1 MYRLVKK
8 IVYLFTFY
16 CCLDFLFF
24 DFPVPAVSFPDA
36 VVFFD
41 VFLQFFYFFWK
52 LFTWSST
59 NKLVSRLVSWGWGN
73 NSPIRSVSKRLLG
86 HLTRRRIIR
95 SGIRIGSDCH

>member
-1 MYRLVKK
+1 MYRLIKK

-41 VFLQFFYFFWK
+41 VFLHETGLSEIGLGK
-52 LFTWSST
+52 
-59 NKLVSRLVSWGWGN
+59 

>member
-1 MYRLVKK
+1 MYRLIKK

-16 CCLDFLFF
+16 CCLDFLFLI
-24 DFPVPAVSFPDA
+24 FPVPAVSFPDA

-41 VFLQFFYFFWK
+41 VFLQFFYFF
-52 LFTWSST
+52 LNQGNETGFSCIEI
-59 NKLVSRLVSWGWGN
+59 RLRK

>member
-1 MYRLVKK
+1 MYRLIKK

-36 VVFFD
+36 VG
-41 VFLQFFYFFWK
+41 FLQFFYFFWK
-52 LFTWSST
+52 Q
-59 NKLVSRLVSWGWGN
+59 GN
-73 NSPIRSVSKRLLG
+73 ETGFSEIGLGKNSPIRSVSKRLLG

>member
-1 MYRLVKK
+1 MYRLIKK

-36 VVFFD
+36 VLFFD
-41 VFLQFFYFFWK
+41 VFLQFFYFFLK
-52 LFTWSST
+52 Q
-59 NKLVSRLVSWGWGN
+59 GN
-73 NSPIRSVSKRLLG
+73 ETGFSCIEIGLGKNSPIRSVSKRLLG
-86 HLTRRRIIR
+86 PLTRRQIIR

>member
-1 MYRLVKK
+1 MYRLIKK
-8 IVYLFTFY
+8 FVHLFTFY

-24 DFPVPAVSFPDA
+24 DFPLPAVSFPDA

-41 VFLQFFYFFWK
+41 VFLKYFYFFLK
-52 LFTWSST
+52 Q
-59 NKLVSRLVSWGWGN
+59 GN
-73 NSPIRSVSKRLLG
+73 ETGFSCIEIGLGKNSPIRSVSKRLLG

>member
-1 MYRLVKK
+1 MYRLIKK

-41 VFLQFFYFFWK
+41 VFLQFFPDFV
-52 LFTWSST
+52 
-59 NKLVSRLVSWGWGN
+59 NVSPKNHLQIMGRYVDVVS
-73 NSPIRSVSKRLLG
+73 
-86 HLTRRRIIR
+86 
-95 SGIRIGSDCH
+95 

>member
-1 MYRLVKK
+1 MYRLIKK

-52 LFTWSST
+52 Q
-59 NKLVSRLVSWGWGN
+59 GN
-73 NSPIRSVSKRLLG
+73 ETGFSEIGLRKNSPISFKKTFG
-86 HLTRRRIIR
+86 TPYPATDYPIR
-95 SGIRIGSDCH
+95 NSNRFGLSLRYS

>member
-52 LFTWSST
+52 Q
-59 NKLVSRLVSWGWGN
+59 GN
-73 NSPIRSVSKRLLG
+73 ETGFSEKEFADQIGFKKTFGTPYPATDYPIRNSNRFGLSLRY
-86 HLTRRRIIR
+86 
-95 SGIRIGSDCH
+95 S

>member
-52 LFTWSST
+52 Q
-59 NKLVSRLVSWGWGN
+59 GN
-73 NSPIRSVSKRLLG
+73 ETGFSEIGLRKNSPIRSVSKRLLG

>member
-1 MYRLVKK
+1 MYRLIKK
-8 IVYLFTFY
+8 SYI
-16 CCLDFLFF
+16 CLHFIAVFVFFF

-52 LFTWSST
+52 Q
-59 NKLVSRLVSWGWGN
+59 GN
-73 NSPIRSVSKRLLG
+73 ETGFSEIGLRKNSPIRSVSKRLLG

>member
-1 MYRLVKK
+1 MYRLIKK

-52 LFTWSST
+52 Q
-59 NKLVSRLVSWGWGN
+59 GN
-73 NSPIRSVSKRLLG
+73 DVPESKSAIRSKPPPEAMGILLRVKG
-86 HLTRRRIIR
+86 PYTVLVPDFFTV
-95 SGIRIGSDCH
+95 

>member
-1 MYRLVKK
+1 MYRLIKK

-52 LFTWSST
+52 QGNETGFSEIGLRK
-59 NKLVSRLVSWGWGN
+59 NSR
-73 NSPIRSVSKRLLG
+73 
-86 HLTRRRIIR
+86 
-95 SGIRIGSDCH
+95 SDRFQKDFWDTLPGDGLSDQEFE